1 MKHDMNK
8 LNSFDLTQFEW
19 RIQNLINLQV
29 KRKNLNVGFP
39 ATIILNITIANQS
52 IPHFSVIFFGQCA
65 LLIVAWLFIV
75 PIFTSWHLR
84 RIKSTLV
91 IWHIVGKPYNWLNF
105 NF

>member
-19 RIQNLINLQV
+19 RIQNLINFQV

-52 IPHFSVIFFGQCA
+52 IPHFSVIFFDNVHF
-65 LLIVAWLFIV
+65 LLWPDYL
-75 PIFTSWHLR
+75 
-84 RIKSTLV
+84 
-91 IWHIVGKPYNWLNF
+91 
-105 NF
+105 